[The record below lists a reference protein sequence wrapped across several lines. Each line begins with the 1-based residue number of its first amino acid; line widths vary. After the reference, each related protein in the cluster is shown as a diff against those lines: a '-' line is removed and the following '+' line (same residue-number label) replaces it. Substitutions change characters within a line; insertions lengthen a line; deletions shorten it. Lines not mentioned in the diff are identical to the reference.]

1 MKILNNR
8 YRIIKELPIELKT
21 NTGFVV
27 HDLGSDNREQL
38 ELRLIYASDLDEDFM
53 QFIREKFLLI
63 KQLKESVHIKNY
75 DFTRLIS
82 IDNKIID
89 EDIYLYTIEHIEKKI
104 PILDFLPEAP
114 TKDLF
119 ELFAAI
125 LKELNYLLTYGIVY
139 NNFDLTNICDKK

>member
-27 HDLGSDNREQL
+27 HDLDSDNREQL

-53 QFIREKFLLI
+53 QLIREKILLI

-82 IDNKIID
+82 IGNKIID
-89 EDIYLYTIEHIEKKI
+89 EDIYLYTIEHIEKKSPYWI
-104 PILDFLPEAP
+104 FYPMPQQKTF
-114 TKDLF
+114 
-119 ELFAAI
+119 
-125 LKELNYLLTYGIVY
+125 LNYLQQYL
-139 NNFDLTNICDKK
+139 KS

>member
-89 EDIYLYTIEHIEKKI
+89 EDIYLYTIEHIEKKNPHI
-104 PILDFLPEAP
+104 GFSTRGPNKRPF
-114 TKDLF
+114 
-119 ELFAAI
+119 
-125 LKELNYLLTYGIVY
+125 
-139 NNFDLTNICDKK
+139 